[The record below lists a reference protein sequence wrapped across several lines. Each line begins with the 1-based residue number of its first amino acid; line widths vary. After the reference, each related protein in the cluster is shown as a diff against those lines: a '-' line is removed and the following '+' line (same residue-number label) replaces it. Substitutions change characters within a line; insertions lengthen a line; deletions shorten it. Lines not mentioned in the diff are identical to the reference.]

1 MAQIGLS
8 TAAFCLWDITAHEKL
23 EICNELGFDEIQIAL
38 SSEKMVKAFLAY
50 LDQKPFDFSFKKIA
64 LHAPWCGV
72 HYGDGAKSARVL
84 NAIQAIHEILKLET
98 VVVRVDSIANA
109 AVLSQT
115 DLPISIENSNRD
127 GAWEHFKLIVDQ
139 TELPITLNVNRA
151 VRDTD
156 YLDELLRAYGSRINR
171 VLLSGFSD
179 DEGRMPLLA
188 ANQLS
193 LLSKV
198 QTLKVPMILEGLFKA
213 GDKMA
218 ILHERQAVLA
228 YLKTTDTES
237 QSRCSMLLDQAAS
250 A

>member
-8 TAAFCLWDITAHEKL
+8 TAAFCLWDITAPEKL

-38 SSEKMVKAFLAY
+38 SSVKMVKAFLAY
-50 LDQKPFDFSFKKIA
+50 LDQKPFNFSFKKIA

-72 HYGDGAKSARVL
+72 HYGEGAKSARVL
-84 NAIQAIHEILKLET
+84 NAIQAIHEKLQLET

-109 AVLSQT
+109 AVLSQI

-127 GAWEHFKLIVDQ
+127 GAWERFKLIVDQ

-156 YLDELLRAYGSRINR
+156 YLDELLRAYSSRINR

-188 ANQLS
+188 ANQMS

-198 QTLKVPMILEGLFKA
+198 QTLKVPMILEGLFKPY
-213 GDKMA
+213 DKMA
-218 ILHERQAVLA
+218 ILHERQAVLT
-228 YLKTTDTES
+228 YLKTTGIES
-237 QSRCSMLLDQAAS
+237 PLHCSMPVDQAAS